1 MGYTVDE
8 AIEKAGGFGKY
19 QWIYCSL
26 TALCFVPNGLF
37 IYNLGYFTMIPVMM
51 CPDAAGRH
59 FLWKDES
66 VGRDMQFWSNG
77 NLIPGAYPD
86 FSFDKSLRNWV
97 VELDMIWN
105 PAYQSS
111 LFGAL
116 FFIGFLISMIILP
129 FTSKFGRKLNLSVAS
144 WITLACVILIV
155 SFTNMYTRFIGMFFM
170 GCAMIRSI
178 QAYILATELA
188 PFRLQIIVAT
198 GVLGFDVLTMP
209 ISSVYFKLISDDWRN
224 IGYFAIAYTT
234 FISFC
239 TLMLPESPRFQYE
252 RGEFDK
258 ARQII
263 NKMAKLNGSSL
274 ARWTWK
280 FDLEIESENMSPSDS
295 KHYFLN
301 LYFRKWKPTS

>member
-1 MGYTVDE
+1 
-8 AIEKAGGFGKY
+8 
-19 QWIYCSL
+19 
-26 TALCFVPNGLF
+26 
-37 IYNLGYFTMIPVMM
+37 
-51 CPDAAGRH
+51 
-59 FLWKDES
+59 
-66 VGRDMQFWSNG
+66 
-77 NLIPGAYPD
+77 
-86 FSFDKSLRNWV
+86 
-97 VELDMIWN
+97 
-105 PAYQSS
+105 
-111 LFGAL
+111 
-116 FFIGFLISMIILP
+116 
-129 FTSKFGRKLNLSVAS
+129 
-144 WITLACVILIV
+144 
-155 SFTNMYTRFIGMFFM
+155 
-170 GCAMIRSI
+170 MIRSI

-274 ARWTWK
+274 AR
-280 FDLEIESENMSPSDS
+280 
-295 KHYFLN
+295 
-301 LYFRKWKPTS
+301 